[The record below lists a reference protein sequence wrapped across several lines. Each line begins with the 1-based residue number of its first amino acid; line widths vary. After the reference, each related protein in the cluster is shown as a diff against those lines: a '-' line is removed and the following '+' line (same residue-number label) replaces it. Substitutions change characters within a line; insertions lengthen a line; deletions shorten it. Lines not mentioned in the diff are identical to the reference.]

1 MNRVNSYGAYQNS
14 YYESS
19 IQNRKDKDQEKKTKA
34 AEKKEE
40 TKSSKQPVLSSKA
53 KQLLKEL
60 QKKYGNM
67 EFTIASYDTEAE
79 AKSYLSG
86 GTKEYSVLI
95 DPDELEKM
103 ASDENVKDKYLGM
116 LEDATSK
123 LADMKEQLGSQK
135 DEVTHMGVSIGKD
148 GTMSFFADLEKLSEK
163 QRERIEK
170 NREEKREGN
179 ASSDNVK
186 RTRVY
191 ADSPEELL
199 KKIRQI
205 DWSKIKEEKAAENSR
220 KFDFS
225 V

>member
-1 MNRVNSYGAYQNS
+1 MSKVNGYGAYQNT
-14 YYESS
+14 YLEST
-19 IQNRKDKDQEKKTKA
+19 IQNRNKEQEKKTKA
-34 AEKKEE
+34 AQKKEE
-40 TKSSKQPVLSSKA
+40 TKSAKQPVLSSRA

-60 QKKYGNM
+60 QRTYGNM
-67 EFTIASYDTEAE
+67 EFTVASYDTEEE

-95 DPDELEKM
+95 DPEELEKM
-103 ASDENVKDKYLGM
+103 ASDEDVKKKYLGM

-123 LADMKEQLGSQK
+123 LTDMKSQLGDQK

-170 NREEKREGN
+170 KREENREER
-179 ASSDNVK
+179 ASSDK
-186 RTRVY
+186 AKKTRVY
-191 ADSPEELL
+191 GDSPEELL
-199 KKIRQI
+199 KQIRQI
-205 DWSKIKEEKAAENSR
+205 DWTKIKEEKAGESGR

>member
-1 MNRVNSYGAYQNS
+1 MSKINGYGAYQNT
-14 YYESS
+14 YLESS
-19 IQNRKDKDQEKKTKA
+19 IQNRNREQEKKTRA
-34 AEKKEE
+34 AQKKEE
-40 TKSSKQPVLSSKA
+40 TKSAKQPVLSSRA

-60 QKKYGNM
+60 QKTYGNM
-67 EFTIASYDTEAE
+67 EFIVASYDTEAE

-95 DPDELEKM
+95 DPEELEKM
-103 ASDENVKDKYLGM
+103 ASDEDVKKKNLSM
-116 LEDATSK
+116 LEEAAGK
-123 LADMKEQLGSQK
+123 LTDMKAQLGDQK
-135 DEVTHMGVSIGKD
+135 NEVIHMGVSIGKD

-170 NREEKREGN
+170 KREENREER
-179 ASSDNVK
+179 ASSDSVK

-199 KKIRQI
+199 KKIKQI
-205 DWSKIKEEKAAENSR
+205 DWSKIKEEKAAESSR

>member
-1 MNRVNSYGAYQNS
+1 MSKINGYGAYQNT
-14 YYESS
+14 YLESS
-19 IQNRKDKDQEKKTKA
+19 IQNRNREQEKKTRA
-34 AEKKEE
+34 AQKKEE
-40 TKSSKQPVLSSKA
+40 TKSAKQPVLSSRA

-60 QKKYGNM
+60 QKTYGNM
-67 EFTIASYDTEAE
+67 EFIVASYDTEAE

-95 DPDELEKM
+95 DPEELEKM
-103 ASDENVKDKYLGM
+103 ASDEDVKKKNLSM
-116 LEDATSK
+116 LEEAAGK
-123 LADMKEQLGSQK
+123 LTDMKAQLGDQK
-135 DEVTHMGVSIGKD
+135 NEVIHMGVSIGKD

-170 NREEKREGN
+170 KREENREER
-179 ASSDNVK
+179 ASSDSVK

-199 KKIRQI
+199 KKIKQI
-205 DWSKIKEEKAAENSR
+205 DWSKIKEEKSAESSR

>member
-1 MNRVNSYGAYQNS
+1 MSKINGYGAYQNT
-14 YYESS
+14 YLESS
-19 IQNRKDKDQEKKTKA
+19 IQNRNREQEKKTRA
-34 AEKKEE
+34 VQKKEE
-40 TKSSKQPVLSSKA
+40 TKSAKQPVLSSRA

-60 QKKYGNM
+60 QKTYGNM
-67 EFTIASYDTEAE
+67 EFIVASYDTEAE

-95 DPDELEKM
+95 DPEELEKM
-103 ASDENVKDKYLGM
+103 ASDEDVKKKNLSM
-116 LEDATSK
+116 LEEAAGK
-123 LADMKEQLGSQK
+123 LTDMKAQLGDQK
-135 DEVTHMGVSIGKD
+135 NEVIHMGVSIGKD

-170 NREEKREGN
+170 KREENREER
-179 ASSDNVK
+179 ASSDSVK

-199 KKIRQI
+199 KKIKQI
-205 DWSKIKEEKAAENSR
+205 DWSKIKEEKAAESSR

>member
-1 MNRVNSYGAYQNS
+1 MSKINGYGAYQNT
-14 YYESS
+14 YLESS
-19 IQNRKDKDQEKKTKA
+19 IQNRNREQEKKTRA
-34 AEKKEE
+34 VQKKEE
-40 TKSSKQPVLSSKA
+40 TKSAKQPVLSSRA

-60 QKKYGNM
+60 QKTYGNM
-67 EFTIASYDTEAE
+67 EFIVASYDTEAE

-95 DPDELEKM
+95 DPEELEKM
-103 ASDENVKDKYLGM
+103 ASDEDVKKKNLSM
-116 LEDATSK
+116 LEEAAGK
-123 LADMKEQLGSQK
+123 LTDMKAQLGDQK
-135 DEVTHMGVSIGKD
+135 NEVIHMGVSIGKD

-170 NREEKREGN
+170 KREENREER
-179 ASSDNVK
+179 ASSDSVK

-199 KKIRQI
+199 KKIKQI
-205 DWSKIKEEKAAENSR
+205 DWSKIKEEKSAESSR